1 MREGPCN
8 KGRMLKKFPT
18 KFKYSIAIY
27 TLNVYKTSTKK
38 TSINSQLTTKQNI
51 HFENQALP
59 ILKIRPP
66 YITLLQ
72 KTKNVK
78 IIKQDFSDFLSNQYK
93 IMMTDCRILYR
104 NEETLS

>member
-1 MREGPCN
+1 M
-8 KGRMLKKFPT
+8 
-18 KFKYSIAIY
+18 
-27 TLNVYKTSTKK
+27 
-38 TSINSQLTTKQNI
+38 

-78 IIKQDFSDFLSNQYK
+78 IIKQNFSDFLSDQCK
-93 IMMTDCRILYR
+93 IMITNCRTPYR
-104 NEETLS
+104 NEEALP

>member
-1 MREGPCN
+1 M
-8 KGRMLKKFPT
+8 
-18 KFKYSIAIY
+18 
-27 TLNVYKTSTKK
+27 
-38 TSINSQLTTKQNI
+38 TTKQNI

-78 IIKQDFSDFLSNQYK
+78 IIKQNFSDLLSDQYE
-93 IMMTDCRILYR
+93 IMMTDRRILYR
-104 NEETLS
+104 NEEALH